1 MTSRERIRLAINHKE
16 ADRIPID
23 IAGTNV
29 TGIHVAEYIDLVRYL
44 GIDAE
49 PPKVYDPFQFLAR
62 PDDLVRRVL
71 HSDVIE
77 LENYI
82 EKRWN
87 CRNENWKFW
96 DSGNGKRILVPGSFN
111 PVKHGEYWD
120 ILDKTGKAIGR
131 MPYGGLYFERVCDTH
146 MTADFT
152 ENLMSP
158 EDYYKSI
165 PLYTDEELR
174 ILEKRA
180 KLLYENTDYS
190 IHGNINNLKLF
201 TAGLLAGQ
209 TISNWL
215 CLLLIEEDYC
225 NSILEATVERGIE
238 NIKLYL
244 EAVGKYI
251 DTMLLSTSD
260 YGSQNSEMFSPEI
273 FKNLYMPKI
282 KKVND
287 FVHANS
293 NVKTMYHSC
302 GSIGNIIGY
311 MVEAG
316 VDILNPIQISCQNMN
331 PKTLKEKYGDKLVF
345 WGGGVDTQTVMQ
357 HGTPDEVREQV
368 RERIEIFAKGGG
380 FVFTPVHNL
389 QYGVPVENIMA
400 MLDEALKHKYY

>member
-16 ADRIPID
+16 ADRVPID

-29 TGIHVAEYIDLVRYL
+29 TGIHVAEYIDLVNYL

-49 PPKVYDPFQFLAR
+49 PAKVYDPFQFLAR
-62 PDDLVRRVL
+62 PDDLVRRIL
-71 HSDVIE
+71 KTDVIE
-77 LENYI
+77 LENHI
-82 EKRWN
+82 EKRWGCTN
-87 CRNENWKFW
+87 ANWKFW
-96 DSGNGKRILVPGSFN
+96 DSGNRYRVLVPGDFN
-111 PVKHGEYWD
+111 PVRQGDYWD
-120 ILDKTGKAIGR
+120 ILDAAGRPIGR
-131 MPYGGLYFERVCDTH
+131 MPFGGLYFERVCETG
-146 MTADFT
+146 MTADFG

-165 PLYTDEELR
+165 PLYTDQELR

-215 CLLLIEEDYC
+215 CLLLTEEDYC
-225 NSILEATVERGIE
+225 YSILEAAAERGIE

-260 YGSQNSEMFSPEI
+260 YGSQNAEMFSPQI
-273 FKNLYMPKI
+273 FKNLYMPNI

-287 FVHANS
+287 YVHSTS

-316 VDILNPIQISCQNMN
+316 VDILNPIQLSCRNMN
-331 PKTLKEKYGDKLVF
+331 PAELKAKYGDKLVF

-357 HGTPDEVREQV
+357 NGTPAEVREQV
-368 RERIEIFAKGGG
+368 RERIEIFAPGGG

-389 QYGVPVENIMA
+389 QHGVPIENIFA
-400 MLDEALKHKYY
+400 MLHQAMKHKY